1 MFIALGLVLI
11 YVVFVW
17 LVFFRFRWLKF
28 TIVWGVV
35 GFWVGVHM
43 LLIFIIA
50 LRFYQ
55 PYSMDAHVIRPT
67 IQLVPRLSQPTLL
80 KEVFVENNQPV
91 KKGDPLYQFDTT
103 VYEANVREAEANLAN
118 ATQNAQALQ
127 EDLDLAQQQLSQAE
141 AQETYTQQQFDRYSN
156 LVPKGGA
163 RQETLD
169 KWTAD
174 LTSAKAA
181 VSEAQA
187 NVKKA
192 ELAIGAQVDGVN
204 SQIVAAQAQ
213 LDQAKYFLDQTTI
226 RAPEDG
232 VIISQQARPGLVVG
246 IIRLGAMAVL
256 IADDDP
262 YILASFYQE
271 HLKFVAPDQ
280 EVEIALDIYPG
291 QIFKGKVVDV
301 WWGTGQ
307 GQIKPSGNVP
317 TFRFPSLQGRFAV
330 QIDVDDPNIKR
341 LPAGT
346 HGAVA
351 IYTGGGQNFAFLRRI
366 NIRLYSWSNFIFPM
380 DFL

>member
-28 TIVWGVV
+28 NIVWGVV

-50 LRFYQ
+50 LRFYK
-55 PYSMDAHVIRPT
+55 PFSMDAHIIRPT
-67 IQLVPRLSQPTLL
+67 IQLVPRLQGPTLL
-80 KEVFVENNQPV
+80 KEVFVENNQAV
-91 KKGDPLYQFDTT
+91 KKGDPLYQFDTS
-103 VYEANVREAEANLAN
+103 VYQAKVQEAEANLAG
-118 ATQNAQALQ
+118 ATQNAEALQ
-127 EDLDLAQQQLSQAE
+127 EDLDLAEQELSQAE
-141 AQETYTQQQFDRYSN
+141 AQQTYAQQQFDRYSN

-163 RQETLD
+163 RQESLD

-174 LTSAKAA
+174 LASANAA
-181 VSEAQA
+181 VAEANT

-192 ELAIGAQVDGVN
+192 QIAIDAQVNGVN
-204 SQIVAAQAQ
+204 AQVVAAQAQ
-213 LDQAKYFLDQTTI
+213 LDEAKYYLDQTTMK
-226 RAPEDG
+226 APEDG

-246 IIRLGAMAVL
+246 ALRFGAISVL

-271 HLKFVAPDQ
+271 HLKFVEPGQ
-280 EVEIALDIYPG
+280 VVEVALDIYPG
-291 QIFKGKVVDV
+291 EIFKGKVVDV

-330 QIDVDDPNIKR
+330 QINIDDPNIKR

-366 NIRLYSWSNFIFPM
+366 NIRLYSWSNFLFPM